1 MGSHRIKHILSVFDG
16 LQRLYQKHYQFP
28 HSPQI
33 EYDNIIL
40 PMVRSLM
47 MGMHRKTITLTE
59 HQDDWVKTQIE
70 SGNFGNDSEYIR
82 HLIRRDQQSQERL
95 NALRQALQDGES
107 SGETKPL
114 NMQEIKA
121 AGRARAKATD

>member
-1 MGSHRIKHILSVFDG
+1 
-16 LQRLYQKHYQFP
+16 
-28 HSPQI
+28 
-33 EYDNIIL
+33 
-40 PMVRSLM
+40 

-82 HLIRRDQQSQERL
+82 HLIRRDQQIQERL
-95 NALRQALQDGES
+95 ETLRQALQDGES
-107 SGETKPL
+107 SGQTKPL